1 MKHDKELEDILG
13 KENVKYNEP
22 MKMHT
27 SFKVGGNAD
36 RFLIIDSKEKLTKVL
51 NLDLKNIYIIGNGT
65 NILVRD
71 KGIRGTV
78 IKYVAKNYE
87 INDNIIK
94 IKLYS
99 ELEVKFIN
107 ILSATSVYYKEF
119 ILPKSKDNI
128 KIHKNAL
135 NRI

>member
-1 MKHDKELEDILG
+1 M
-13 KENVKYNEP
+13 VK
-22 MKMHT
+22 T
-27 SFKVGGNAD
+27 Q
-36 RFLIIDSKEKLTKVL
+36 
-51 NLDLKNIYIIGNGT
+51 KNIDNKIFRISPVY
-65 NILVRD
+65 
-71 KGIRGTV
+71 
-78 IKYVAKNYE
+78 

-107 ILSATSVYYKEF
+107 IISATYVYYKEF